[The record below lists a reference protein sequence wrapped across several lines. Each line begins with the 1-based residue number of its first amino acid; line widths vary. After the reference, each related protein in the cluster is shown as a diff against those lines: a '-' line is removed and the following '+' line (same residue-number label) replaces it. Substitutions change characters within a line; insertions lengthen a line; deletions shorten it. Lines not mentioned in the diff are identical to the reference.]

1 MSGTACLDGLAGVV
15 LGASPF
21 DYVARLQ
28 QQVREKGACS
38 LPGVSIDYNKF
49 MVIMWRAVSL
59 GWVSHSNAEFVAHGL
74 WHGFDCGLDVNL
86 LRGRRR
92 FRNYKSALEARAK
105 VTKATRVRVSKS
117 KTLMLCSVPDDYN
130 VQSLTPVIPFLIIGF
145 SLLLLFRRQ
154 WSRRRCGR

>member
-1 MSGTACLDGLAGVV
+1 MSGTTCLDGLAGVV
-15 LGASPF
+15 FGASPF

-28 QQVREKGACS
+28 QQVRERGACS

-59 GWVSHSNAEFVAHGL
+59 GWVSHSNAEFVSNGL
-74 WHGFDCGLDVNL
+74 WHGFDCGLNVDL

-105 VTKATRVRVSKS
+105 VTKATRVRVQKG
-117 KTLMLCSVPDDYN
+117 KTLMLCSVPEDYTVHN
-130 VQSLTPVIPFLIIGF
+130 LSGTIPFTDYRIF
-145 SLLLLFRRQ
+145 PMAAVPN
-154 WSRRRCGR
+154 